1 MKHVSII
8 GTGNVAFH
16 LSQAI
21 LKLDQWKL
29 YQIYGRKPS
38 ATQEFKNDLALND
51 LQIVNDLNALEEVD
65 IILCCISDNAI
76 QEVISK
82 LKLQTTLIAHT
93 SGATALQNTAVNNA
107 VLYPL
112 QSFSKCKELNY
123 QNIPFCIEADSERN
137 LKLIKSL
144 ASHISTE
151 VYHIN
156 SSQRLQLHLA
166 AVFVNNF
173 TNYMVKIGEDLC
185 QQNNIDSS
193 ILQPLINETFDKL
206 KRMPATEA
214 QTGPAKR
221 QDHQSIEAHFN
232 LLKNTNYQSLYQNI
246 SQHIL
251 NDYGKKL

>member
-1 MKHVSII
+1 MKQVSII

-21 LKLDQWKL
+21 LKLDQWNL
-29 YQIYGRKPS
+29 HQVFGRKKS
-38 ATQEFKNDLALND
+38 ATERLKKDLSSKRIQTIHHLND
-51 LQIVNDLNALEEVD
+51 LEEVD
-65 IILCCISDNAI
+65 IVLCCISDDAI
-76 QEVISK
+76 QEVVPK

-107 VLYPL
+107 VFYPL
-112 QSFSKCKELNY
+112 QSFSKLKVLDY
-123 QNIPFCIEADSERN
+123 QNIPFCLEADSDKN
-137 LKLIKSL
+137 LKLIKDL
-144 ASHISTE
+144 AGSISTK
-151 VYHIN
+151 VYKIN
-156 SSQRLQLHLA
+156 SNQRLQLHLA

-185 QQNNIDSS
+185 QQNDIDSA
-193 ILQPLINETFDKL
+193 ILQPLISETFEKL
-206 KRMPATEA
+206 KQMPAFEA

-221 QDHQSIEAHFN
+221 QDHQSISAHFN
-232 LLKNTNYQSLYQNI
+232 LLKNTNYQSLYHNI